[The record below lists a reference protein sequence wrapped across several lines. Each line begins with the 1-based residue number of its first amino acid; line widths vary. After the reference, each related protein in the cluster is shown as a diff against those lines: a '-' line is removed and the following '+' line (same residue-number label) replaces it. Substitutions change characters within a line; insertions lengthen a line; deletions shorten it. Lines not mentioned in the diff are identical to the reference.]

1 MMVIKLKKKTF
12 WNSFK
17 YFAVSYLYLKA
28 FFSLSPYKSKAKRI
42 LFKKKVERFLVVTV
56 KLSQMSWI
64 NAFLALS
71 FEKKKK
77 DFINVYT
84 YMDK

>member
-1 MMVIKLKKKTF
+1 MMVIKLKKNLLKF
-12 WNSFK
+12 FQILCG
-17 YFAVSYLYLKA
+17 FYLYLKA

-42 LFKKKVERFLVVTV
+42 LFKKKVERFLVVTA